1 MVDKTFSYK
10 LKGVMIY
17 INTCNITSCF
27 WSLPL
32 YKPTFYGCYLYVT
45 DCLQEVPSYWIYFS
59 GCYQRTP
66 LFICLCGV
74 DEEQQTVRPRNLFL
88 ARLLVENGANVNY
101 RVPMV
106 IGTLVQCFV
115 LFHNCAVHTAY
126 FSVALIFPMERKRY
140 NEFSWFLCE

>member
-17 INTCNITSCF
+17 INKCNYKLFLMPSSLKTCILRLL
-27 WSLPL
+27 SL
-32 YKPTFYGCYLYVT
+32 CYRLFT
-45 DCLQEVPSYWIYFS
+45 RGSFLMNLYFS

-126 FSVALIFPMERKRY
+126 FSVALIFPMDRKRY
-140 NEFSWFLCE
+140 NEFS